1 MDTHTNT
8 DTNNPINHTHSAE
21 DLQSIQDEKIL
32 DLLDSLAD
40 GFFGDTPS
48 EYLSNKEDLTDVH
61 DIYDDLQNNGY
72 FNEEIIYYYNA
83 IKYLKDNDQSLS
95 ESLEIANEY
104 GYSLE
109 NINSELLATLH
120 ASRNKEDKFWQHIA
134 PELENIINNL

>member
-8 DTNNPINHTHSAE
+8 DTNNPINDTLSAE
-21 DLQSIQDEKIL
+21 DLQIIKDEQII

-40 GFFGDTPS
+40 DFFGDTPS
-48 EYLSNKEDLTDVH
+48 EYLSNKQDLICIH
-61 DIYDDLQNNGY
+61 NIYDDLQDNGY

-120 ASRNKEDKFWQHIA
+120 ASRNKEDRFWEHIA
-134 PELENIINNL
+134 PELENITNNL

>member
-8 DTNNPINHTHSAE
+8 DTNNPINHTLSAE
-21 DLQSIQDEKIL
+21 DLQIIKDEKII

-40 GFFGDTPS
+40 NFFGDTPS
-48 EYLSNKEDLTDVH
+48 EYLSKKEDLTDVNN
-61 DIYDDLQNNGY
+61 IYDDLLINGY

-95 ESLEIANEY
+95 ESLEIAEEY
-104 GYSLE
+104 GYSIT

-120 ASRNKEDKFWQHIA
+120 ASRSKESKFWEHIA
-134 PELENIINNL
+134 QK

>member
-8 DTNNPINHTHSAE
+8 DTNNPINHTHSEE
-21 DLQSIQDEKIL
+21 DLQIIKDEKII

-40 GFFGDTPS
+40 DFLGDTPS
-48 EYLSNKEDLTDVH
+48 EYLSKKEDLTDVNN
-61 DIYDDLQNNGY
+61 IYDDLLINGY
-72 FNEEIIYYYNA
+72 FTEEIIYYYNA

-104 GYSLE
+104 GYSIT

>member
-32 DLLDSLAD
+32 DLLDSLSYDYFAD
-40 GFFGDTPS
+40 SIS
-48 EYLSNKEDLTDVH
+48 EYLSKKEDLTDVNN
-61 DIYDDLQNNGY
+61 IYDDLLINGY

-95 ESLEIANEY
+95 ESLEIAEEY
-104 GYSLE
+104 GYSIT

-120 ASRNKEDKFWQHIA
+120 ASRSKEDRFWEHIA
-134 PELENIINNL
+134 PEVENIINNN